1 MTLSR
6 IAAIRPKAVMVSG
19 ARGGLGGTSGR
30 RATGISQASAMLT
43 CGLVKKIGV
52 AQPYQVHDPGA
63 TKARRWESANK

>member
-6 IAAIRPKAVMVSG
+6 IATIFPKAVMLSR

-43 CGLVKKIGV
+43 CGLAEKISV

-63 TKARRWESANK
+63 TKAHGW